1 MTATPHRA
9 NAAQVA
15 APTEPNGCALDAVS
29 NDQIAQAANILAE
42 LWPPNP
48 HKHGLHLRTERGRKG
63 TEPKKHVTT
72 NDGFPVT
79 PELLRQHLTGEII
92 HVDKKTGRSSNAQS
106 LGYLPALIEGA
117 QELTNVGIID
127 LDWKD
132 YLKRE
137 DPAADMAADVARILA
152 AADAYGLS
160 IYPERSSRGKGW
172 HFHIFTDRALP
183 IPAMVDALK
192 GVVAGAGLSIGQT
205 ETYPMGEHAAS
216 RWIITPYSRALQ
228 HLVAPGDAKAQKQRP
243 NLGRTYLETVDGQPI
258 ELLDAL
264 DMIER
269 NDAATLEAFAEEYRA
284 NHQPKTTSASTASA
298 SQATAAPEALEAFKA
313 ALLAAPESFERH
325 DSAQAALNI
334 FKRMGYGEEGR
345 AFLESDELMAVW
357 LTDGSRTPEEWAEE
371 LGRWWTAKDT
381 GNKYGFPFLT
391 SQGFDLKAVKLTP
404 PTPVVLE
411 LEDALAAV
419 EAAAPDAQIA
429 AMKHVWTALQARK
442 AGEAEIRRVIED
454 RLTPAVGLGLGVLRK
469 DYADFLKAH
478 ASTSKPKTRVGEYTI
493 HGNVFCRIQEHSGPN
508 GEVDT
513 VHIPLGNFSLEILE
527 SVSRDDGVERTRH
540 YLVTGTS
547 QDGRKLPEVTVSGR
561 NFDAMNW
568 TTEEWG
574 GAAVPYAG
582 AGQRDHIRVAAHLL
596 SNPVHRT
603 LYTHTG
609 WRHIDGQNV
618 YFHAAGVIGR
628 DDDTPEVQVELD
640 GPLSAYEMPPR
651 PSWAEAAQHLRTF
664 LATLD
669 LAHDRVMAP
678 LLMAVFR
685 APLGDADFS
694 IHVVGFTGLGKSQ
707 LAALMQQASGARM
720 TSDSLPGSWTST
732 ANALEMLAFLAKDEV
747 LVIDDFNPTGSR
759 HDQDRYHAAA
769 ERVFRAA
776 GNSSGRGRLRS
787 DGTLRPVKPPQ
798 ALIISTGEDTPK
810 GQSLRARLFIIELQP
825 GDLDWLALT
834 TAQAAAA
841 RGDYAS
847 ARAGYISWLA
857 ADLEQRQATFNR
869 NRATIREALGSL
881 TGHPRTADA
890 AAQLLATWETL
901 REYATDLGFT
911 SDELDHLAARIRRGI
926 LTTAEAQVEH
936 HAAADPVQHF
946 FNLLAAL
953 ITSGA
958 GHLATTQGEYPGEG
972 WGWRTTVDSYSGRE
986 SYQPQGPR
994 LGWVTDE
1001 GIYLDPET
1009 AYARANRLGEAQSE
1023 SLAIT
1028 KHTLWKR
1035 LAERQLIRTSEEA
1048 GKTRTTFKR
1057 SVEGVSRRVLVLA
1070 SHTLPEVGRV
1080 GSSPEKDDTQGE
1092 NVLPTTENGVGR
1104 VGNPAEK
1111 VGSNNASRAPATR
1124 PEGAPV

>member
-1 MTATPHRA
+1 MKQGQRRA
-9 NAAQVA
+9 NAAQDA
-15 APTEPNGCALDAVS
+15 ATTEPNERALDAVS
-29 NDQIAQAANILAE
+29 NDQIAQAVEILAE

-48 HKHGLHLRTERGRKG
+48 HKHGLHLRTERGPKG
-63 TEPKKHVTT
+63 TEPKKRVTT
-72 NDGFPVT
+72 NEGFPVT

-92 HVDKKTGRSSNAQS
+92 HTDKGGRSSNAQS
-106 LGYLPALIEGA
+106 LGYLPALIEDA
-117 QELTNVGIID
+117 QELTNVGILD

-132 YLKRE
+132 YLERE
-137 DPAADMAADVARILA
+137 TPADDMAADVSRILA
-152 AADAYGLS
+152 TADAYSLS

-172 HFHIFTDRALP
+172 HFHLFTDRALP
-183 IPAMVDALK
+183 IPTMLDALR

-205 ETYPMGEHAAS
+205 ETYPIGEHAAS
-216 RWIITPYSRALQ
+216 RWIITPYSRAFQ
-228 HLVAPGDAKAQKQRP
+228 HLVAPDDAKAQKQRP
-243 NLGRTYLETVDGQPI
+243 NLGRTYLETVAGQPI

-284 NHQPKTTSASTASA
+284 NHQPKTTSTSTTKD
-298 SQATAAPEALEAFKA
+298 SQAAAAPEALEAMKA
-313 ALLAAPESFERH
+313 ALLTPPESFERH

-345 AFLESDELMAVW
+345 AFLESGELMAAWV
-357 LTDGSRTPEEWAEE
+357 TDGSRTPEEWAEE
-371 LGRWWTAKDT
+371 LARWWTAKDT

-404 PTPVVLE
+404 PAPVVLE
-411 LEDALAAV
+411 LEDAVAAV
-419 EAAAPDAQIA
+419 ETAAPEDQIA

-454 RLTPAVGLGLGVLRK
+454 RLTPAVGLGLTVLRK

-478 ASTSKPKTRVGEYTI
+478 APTNKPKTRVGEYAV
-493 HGNVFCRIQEHSGPN
+493 HGNVFCRVQEHNGPN

-540 YLVTGTS
+540 YLVAGKS
-547 QDGRKLPEVTVSGR
+547 QDGRKLPAANVTGR
-561 NFDAMNW
+561 DFDAMNW
-568 TTEEWG
+568 TTNEWG
-574 GAAVPYAG
+574 NAAVIYAG
-582 AGQRDHIRVAAHLL
+582 AGQRDHYRVAAHLL
-596 SNPVHRT
+596 SNPVNRT

-609 WRHIDGQNV
+609 WLEVDGQWV
-618 YFHAAGVIGR
+618 YLHAGGIISR
-628 DDDTPEVQVELD
+628 DDDTPDVQVELD

-651 PSWAEAAQHLRTF
+651 PSRGEAAKCLRTYF
-664 LATLD
+664 SALD
-669 LAHDRVMAP
+669 LAPERVMAP
-678 LLMAVFR
+678 LLMAPYR
-685 APLGDADFS
+685 APLGESDFG
-694 IHVVGFTGLGKSQ
+694 IHVVGPTGQGKSQ
-707 LAALMQQASGARM
+707 VAALMQQASGARM
-720 TSDSLPGSWTST
+720 TSDNLPGNFTST
-732 ANALEMLAFLAKDEV
+732 ANANEMLAFHLKDELAV
-747 LVIDDFNPTGSR
+747 FDDFNPTGPR
-759 HDQDRYHAAA
+759 HEQDRYHASA
-769 ERVFRAA
+769 ERLIRAV
-776 GNSSGRGRLRS
+776 GNSSGRGRLRA
-787 DGTLRPVKPPQ
+787 DGTLRPVRPPR
-798 ALIISTGEDTPK
+798 ALIIITGEDTPK
-810 GQSLRARLFIIELQP
+810 GHSLRARLFIIELQP

-834 TAQAAAA
+834 LAQAAAA
-841 RGDYAS
+841 RGDYAT

-857 ADLEQRQATFNR
+857 ADLEQHQATFNR
-869 NRATIREALGSL
+869 NRATIRQTLGNL

-911 SDELDHLAARIRRGI
+911 AAELDRLAARIRRGI

-994 LGWVTDE
+994 LGWVDKE

-1023 SLAIT
+1023 SLAVT

-1035 LAERQLIRTSEEA
+1035 LSERQLIRTSEEA

-1057 SVEGVSRRVLVLA
+1057 TVEGVSRRVLVLT

-1092 NVLPTTENGVGR
+1092 NPLPTTEKGVGR
-1104 VGNPAEK
+1104 VGNPPEK
-1111 VGSNNASRAPATR
+1111 VGSKTPDQPPAR
-1124 PEGAPV
+1124 PPGAPV